1 MDHGGKMQKKMS
13 DRWIR
18 SRAMDVDYRQMV
30 SMPIRDMDR
39 DGEIAFIVD
48 VYGVTPRDLA
58 IIPGGSAPMMKAV
71 ERLGLDP
78 NRFRAEIWDL
88 LI

>member
-1 MDHGGKMQKKMS
+1 MQRKVNDK
-13 DRWIR
+13 WIR
-18 SRAMDVDYRQMV
+18 MANKAMDVDYRNMV

-39 DGEIAFIVD
+39 DGEIVCVVD
-48 VYGVTPRDLA
+48 VYGVTSRDLA
-58 IIPGGSAPMMKAV
+58 IIPGGSRPMMKAV

-78 NRFRAEIWDL
+78 SRFRAEIWDL